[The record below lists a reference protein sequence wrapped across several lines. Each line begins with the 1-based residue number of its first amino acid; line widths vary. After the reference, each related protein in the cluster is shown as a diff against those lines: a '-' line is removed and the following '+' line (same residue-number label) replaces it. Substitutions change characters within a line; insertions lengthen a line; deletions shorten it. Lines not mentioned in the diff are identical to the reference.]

1 MSGKTGKSS
10 ANVKAI
16 LAAAKKGEHVTTKSK
31 RAGLVFP
38 VARLRRYLKRTD
50 KRLTA
55 TAPVYLAAVLE
66 YLVAELLELA
76 GNACH
81 DHKKR
86 YIKPRHIQ
94 LAVRN
99 DEEIDKLLN
108 HVHIMEGGVIPFIQ
122 PQLMPQNSKHHIT
135 K

>member
-55 TAPVYLAAVLE
+55 TAPVLE

-99 DEEIDKLLN
+99 DGEIDKLLN

-122 PQLMPQNSKHHIT
+122 PQLMPQNSKHHVT